1 MMSDNSF
8 DTIVIGSGTS
18 AHFCLTTLNKAG
30 QNVAVIDERDYGG
43 TCALRGC
50 QPKKYLV
57 ANAEAVAMAKHLH
70 GKGIDRIPTT
80 NWQDLQSLK
89 NQFLDGMSEREV
101 ESFESAGISTFSGR
115 AQLVGKN
122 IVEVNGEQLTATKI
136 VIATGAVPRITQ
148 IPGAEYT
155 KDSEYFLNMADLP
168 ERIVFVGGGF
178 VSFEFAH
185 VAAQAGRQVTILHRS
200 SRPLKAFDKDM
211 VEIIVDASRESGIS
225 VVLDEA
231 PVEIRQTGT
240 GYVVHGKTG
249 AQYEADL
256 VIEASG
262 RTPNLSLLEGNQ
274 GLVESS
280 PKGVVVN
287 EFLQS
292 VSNPH
297 VYAIGDCA
305 ASGIQ
310 LATVADEEGKIAAHN
325 ILNGNTKKVDY
336 SVLPSAVFTIPNLA
350 SVGLTEDEANEQGLD
365 YRVNHGT
372 TTRMP
377 SSKRIGEN
385 HAGYKIL
392 ISKVDNT
399 IIGAHIARH
408 NAGEVINVFG
418 LAIKFGIKASE
429 LAEFMWAY
437 PTYTSDLKYMVK

>member
-1 MMSDNSF
+1 MTDYIF

-18 AHFCLTTLNKAG
+18 AHFCLTTLNEAG
-30 QNVAVIDERDYGG
+30 QKVAVVDERDYGG

-57 ANAEAVAMAKHLH
+57 ANAEAVAMAKHLQ
-70 GKGIDRIPTT
+70 GKGIDQIATT
-80 NWQDLQSLK
+80 NWQGLQSLK
-89 NQFLDGMSEREV
+89 NEFLDGISEGEV
-101 ESFESAGISTFSGR
+101 KSFNSAGISTFSGH
-115 AQLVGKN
+115 AQIVDRN
-122 IVEVNGEQLTATKI
+122 IVEVNGKQLTATNI

-148 IPGAEYT
+148 IAGAEYT
-155 KDSEYFLNMADLP
+155 HDSEYFLNMAELP

-185 VAAQAGRQVTILHRS
+185 VAAQAGRQVVILHRS
-200 SRPLKAFDKDM
+200 NRPLKAFDEDM
-211 VEIIVDASRESGIS
+211 VKVILEASRESGIS

-231 PVEIRQTGT
+231 PVEIRRVES
-240 GYVVHGKTG
+240 GYVVHGKSG
-249 AQYEADL
+249 DQYEADL
-256 VIEASG
+256 IIEATG
-262 RTPNLSLLEGNQ
+262 RTPNLTLLEGNR
-274 GLVESS
+274 GEVESS
-280 PKGVVVN
+280 PKGVAVN
-287 EFLQS
+287 EYLQS
-292 VSNPH
+292 ISNPH

-305 ASGIQ
+305 ASGNQ

-350 SVGLTEDEANEQGLD
+350 SVGLTEGDAKKKGLD
-365 YRVNHGT
+365 FRVNQGT

-385 HAGYKIL
+385 HSGYKIL
-392 ISKVDNT
+392 INKTDDT
-399 IIGAHIARH
+399 IIGAHLARH
-408 NAGEVINVFG
+408 NASEVINVFG